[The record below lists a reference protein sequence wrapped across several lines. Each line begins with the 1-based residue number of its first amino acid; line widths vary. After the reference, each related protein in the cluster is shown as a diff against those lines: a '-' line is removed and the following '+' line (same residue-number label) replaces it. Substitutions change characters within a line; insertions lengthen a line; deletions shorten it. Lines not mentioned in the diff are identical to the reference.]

1 MRTLFYGGDIVTM
14 ERGGTAQALLAK
26 DGRICETGDLDSV
39 RTDAGACETVELGG
53 AALLPAFIDA
63 HSHFTQVA
71 YSFLQISLNGARTP
85 QEMQT
90 RILDFAR
97 KNALAHGAWVTAWDF
112 DPADLEGGKEF
123 TLAELDALAPQYK
136 LVIRHKSGHMGWFN
150 AAALAALG
158 VTAQTK
164 APDGGKIGKSGGKL
178 TGYMEENAFFHY
190 LKQLPPP
197 DADALAKAYRRAQDL
212 YASHG
217 ITTMQEGMCTVEML
231 PAYQILLARD
241 ILYLD
246 LVVYTD
252 LQSFDDAQALIEQA
266 GGPHCRVGGVKIFLD
281 GSPQGR
287 TAWMRA
293 SYLGGDDPGYCGY
306 GVMTDEQV
314 YTAFCFAAQRHTQLL
329 AHCNGDAAC
338 EQFLRCLA
346 RAEVRYPVLKA
357 LRPVMIHAQ
366 FLGEDQIR
374 KAAALGAVA
383 SFFVAHAYH
392 WGDVHLQNLGK
403 TRAENLSPANAAL
416 RAGLPFTFHQD
427 APVIA
432 PDMLE
437 TLWCAT
443 CRQTK
448 HGVTLG
454 AHQAV
459 SAEDALAAITRTA
472 AWQYGE
478 EAGKGTLAPGK
489 RADFVLLDRNPLR
502 VPPQALR
509 ALQVLA
515 TYKDGK
521 AVFRASGAGDAHA
534 KRLAPML

>member
-1 MRTLFYGGDIVTM
+1 MQALFFGGDIVTM
-14 ERGGTAQALLAK
+14 ERGTAVQALLTE
-26 DGRICETGDLDSV
+26 DSRILEVGDL
-39 RTDAGACETVELGG
+39 RTVSEKAGDTCRWVDLGG

-71 YSFLQISLNGARTP
+71 HSFLQISLNGARTFRD
-85 QEMQT
+85 MQA
-90 RILDFAR
+90 RIAAFAR
-97 KNALAHGAWVTAWDF
+97 ERVIVPGTWITAWDF
-112 DPADLEGGKEF
+112 DPADLEGEHGLA
-123 TLAELDALAPQYK
+123 LAELDALAPQYK

-150 AAALAALG
+150 SAALEALG
-158 VTAQTK
+158 VTARTK
-164 APDGGKIGKSGGKL
+164 APDGGKIEIQDGAP
-178 TGYMEENAFFHY
+178 TGYMEENAFFHF
-190 LKQLPPP
+190 LKQMPPP
-197 DADALAKAYRRAQDL
+197 DDAALLQSYRKAQDL

-217 ITTMQEGMCTVEML
+217 IATVQEGMCTAEML
-231 PAYQILLARD
+231 PAYRHLLSSDLLR
-241 ILYLD
+241 LD

-252 LQSFDDAQALIEQA
+252 LQSFDTFHTLLADSDN
-266 GGPHCRVGGVKIFLD
+266 PHCRLGGVKIFLD

-293 SYLGGDDPGYCGY
+293 PYRGDDLDYCGY

-314 YTAFCFAAQRHTQLL
+314 DEAFCFAAEKHTQLL

-346 RAEVRYPVLKA
+346 RAEARFPVLEG

-392 WGDVHLQNLGK
+392 WGDVHLKNLGK
-403 TRAENLSPANAAL
+403 TRAENLSPAASAL

-437 TLWCAT
+437 TLWCAV
-443 CRQTK
+443 CRQNK

-454 AHQAV
+454 THQAV
-459 SAEDALAAITRTA
+459 SAENALAAVTRTA

-478 EAGKGTLAPGK
+478 EAQKGTLAPGK
-489 RADFVLLDRNPLR
+489 RADFVLLDRSPLR
-502 VPPQALR
+502 VPPQDLR
-509 ALQVLA
+509 TLQVLA
-515 TYKDGK
+515 TYKDGE
-521 AVFRASGAGDAHA
+521 AVFCAHDSA
-534 KRLAPML
+534 VCVPSLNI